1 MNINR
6 KIFIYG
12 VKIYDAAGITTAT
25 MRARRENV
33 GIVAALA
40 SLGGVWSGLRVAAT
54 AEQLGHRTAR
64 RIHGR
69 YTLTRADLV
78 AGARFDDAA
87 GESRFPV
94 DVHAMTKNDD
104 AVSSMGVKTK
114 SFQIPIRAMRSRD
127 FDNLYMAGRCISGDQ
142 IALASYRVTGPAF
155 QMGESLGRHLAIR
168 TRRVKHKV

>member
-1 MNINR
+1 
-6 KIFIYG
+6 
-12 VKIYDAAGITTAT
+12 

-40 SLGGVWSGLRVAAT
+40 RLGGVWSGLRVAAT

-69 YTLTRADLV
+69 YTLTRADVV

-94 DVHAMTKNDD
+94 DVHAMTKKDD
-104 AVSSMGVKTK
+104 AVSAMGVAAK

-127 FDNLYMAGRCISGDQ
+127 LDNLYMAGRCISGDP

-168 TRRVKHKV
+168 TKRVEYKV